1 MPPPISDSDD
11 TEASLSNEVSAPPLF
26 DCLPLHV
33 VSEICDNIL
42 GDIGYLQKLGHL
54 PSYWKFRL
62 TDNFGIRLEGLKSE
76 EKAAGLAAEHRGKLW
91 EHHEEDLRF
100 LRDLIE
106 AVFNRPRICHCAFT
120 GVEDTLKDILHLA
133 ENSPTLYCHD
143 LGEFFLK
150 KAHQE
155 YAKDIKTARNL
166 LGELHGVSFW
176 ADKNV
181 AEATFP
187 NVMARLLGCNRQKFK
202 PANVFD
208 EIGAISPNILSDIL
222 IIRSCNEL
230 DSMDCYAELLDVT
243 LAARRMKRKLD
254 EIDRGLQR
262 AIGCYL
268 STSDDN

>member
-1 MPPPISDSDD
+1 MPPSLSDLDD
-11 TEASLSNEVSAPPLF
+11 TEASLSNRVSAPPLI

-62 TDNFGIRLEGLKSE
+62 TDNFGIRLEGLNFE
-76 EKAAGLAAEHRGKLW
+76 EKAAGLAAEHRGKPR
-91 EHHEEDLRF
+91 EHHEEDLRR
-100 LRDLIE
+100 LRYLIE

-120 GVEDTLKDILHLA
+120 GVEKTLKDLLRLA
-133 ENSPTLYCHD
+133 ENSPTLYCRD
-143 LGEFFLK
+143 LGELFLK

-166 LGELHGVSFW
+166 LGEIHGGSFW
-176 ADKNV
+176 GDKNV

-187 NVMARLLGCNRQKFK
+187 NVMARLLGCDRQTFE

-222 IIRSCNEL
+222 IIRSCNEP
-230 DSMDCYAELLDVT
+230 DSIDYADLIDVAV
-243 LAARRMKRKLD
+243 AARSLERKLD
-254 EIDRGLQR
+254 EIDRGLQH
-262 AIGCYL
+262 AIGLYFP
-268 STSDDN
+268 TSDDN